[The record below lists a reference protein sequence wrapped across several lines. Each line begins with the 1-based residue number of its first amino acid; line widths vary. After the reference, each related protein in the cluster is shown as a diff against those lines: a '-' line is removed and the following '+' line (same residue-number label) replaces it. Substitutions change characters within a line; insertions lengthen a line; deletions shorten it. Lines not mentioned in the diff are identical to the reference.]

1 MLSLESFPI
10 KKNNTNMD
18 ITVLYEDNHLIAVKK
33 QSGDIIQSDQSGDET
48 LADKVKAYIKKKYKK
63 PGDVFLGIIHRIDRP
78 VSGVV
83 VFART
88 SKALIRMNELFR
100 EKKIKKVYWAIVEE
114 KPPLENGN
122 LINWLKK
129 NQEKNRSRAYDKEV
143 KESKHAELDYE
154 LLGRSKNYYYLKINP
169 LTGRH
174 HQIRVQLSHIGCR
187 IKGDVK
193 YGAKRTNKDGS
204 IHLLARSI
212 EFMHPVK
219 QEVIKI
225 AANPPVDSLWN
236 ELLNLSKD

>member
-1 MLSLESFPI
+1 V
-10 KKNNTNMD
+10 N

-33 QSGDIIQSDQSGDET
+33 QSGDIIQSDQSGDIT
-48 LADKVKAYIKKKYKK
+48 LADKVKEYIKRKYNK

-88 SKALIRMNELFR
+88 SKALTRMNELFR
-100 EKKIKKVYWAIVEE
+100 EKKIQKVYWAVVEE
-114 KPPLENGN
+114 KPPLENGE
-122 LINWLKK
+122 IVNWLKK
-129 NQEKNRSRAYDKEV
+129 NQEKNRSRAYDSEV
-143 KESKHAELDYE
+143 KESKKAELKYQ
-154 LLGRSKNYYYLKINP
+154 LMGRSRNYYYLKINP

-174 HQIRVQLSHIGCR
+174 HQIRVQLSNIDCR

-212 EFMHPVK
+212 SFVHPVK
-219 QEVIKI
+219 KQEIEIVC
-225 AANPPVDSLWN
+225 NPPIDPLWN
-236 ELLNLSKD
+236 EFLNLSKS

>member
-1 MLSLESFPI
+1 M
-10 KKNNTNMD
+10 
-18 ITVLYEDNHLIAVKK
+18 IAVKK
-33 QSGDIIQSDQSGDET
+33 QSGDIIQSDSSGDRT
-48 LADKVKAYIKKKYKK
+48 LAEEVKAYIKRKYNK

-78 VSGVV
+78 VNGVV

-100 EKKIKKVYWAIVEE
+100 LKKVQKTYWAVVEE
-114 KPPLENGN
+114 KPPLEEGH
-122 LINWLKK
+122 LVNWMKK
-129 NQEKNRSRAYDKEV
+129 NQQKNRSRSYDNEV
-143 KESKHAELDYE
+143 KESKKAELTYQ
-154 LLGRSKNYYYLKINP
+154 LIGRSKNYYYLKIKP

-212 EFMHPVK
+212 SFIHP
-219 QEVIKI
+219 IKKEKLEI
-225 AANPPVDSLWN
+225 TANPPIDPLWN
-236 ELLNLSKD
+236 EFLNLTK

>member
-1 MLSLESFPI
+1 MG
-10 KKNNTNMD
+10 

-33 QSGDIIQSDQSGDET
+33 QSGDIIQSDSSGDRT
-48 LADKVKAYIKKKYKK
+48 LAEEVKAYIKRKYNK

-78 VSGVV
+78 VNGVV

-100 EKKIKKVYWAIVEE
+100 LKKVQKTYWAVVEE
-114 KPPLENGN
+114 KPPLEEGH
-122 LINWLKK
+122 LVNWMKK
-129 NQEKNRSRAYDKEV
+129 NQQKNRSRSYDNEV
-143 KESKHAELDYE
+143 KESKKAELTY
-154 LLGRSKNYYYLKINP
+154 LLIGRSKNYYYLKIKP

-212 EFMHPVK
+212 SFIHP
-219 QEVIKI
+219 IKKEKI
-225 AANPPVDSLWN
+225 EITANPPIDPLWN
-236 ELLNLSKD
+236 EFLNLTK

>member
-1 MLSLESFPI
+1 M
-10 KKNNTNMD
+10 N

-33 QSGDIIQSDQSGDET
+33 QSGDIIQSDQSGDIS
-48 LADKVKAYIKKKYKK
+48 LADKVKEYIKRKYNK

-88 SKALIRMNELFR
+88 SKALTRMNELFR
-100 EKKIKKVYWAIVEE
+100 EKKIQKVYWAVVEE
-114 KPPLENGN
+114 KPPLENGE
-122 LINWLKK
+122 IVNWLKK
-129 NQEKNRSRAYDKEV
+129 NQEKNRSRAYDSEV
-143 KESKHAELDYE
+143 KESKKAELKYQ
-154 LLGRSKNYYYLKINP
+154 LMGRSRNYYYLKINP

-174 HQIRVQLSHIGCR
+174 HQIRVQLSNIDCR

-212 EFMHPVK
+212 SFVHPVK
-219 QEVIKI
+219 KQEIEIVC
-225 AANPPVDSLWN
+225 NPPVDPLWN
-236 ELLNLSKD
+236 EFLNLSKS

>member
-1 MLSLESFPI
+1 M
-10 KKNNTNMD
+10 N

-33 QSGDIIQSDQSGDET
+33 QSGDIIQSDQSGDIT
-48 LADKVKAYIKKKYKK
+48 LADKVKEYIKRKYNK

-88 SKALIRMNELFR
+88 SKALTRMNELFR
-100 EKKIKKVYWAIVEE
+100 EKKIQKVYWAVVEE
-114 KPPLENGN
+114 KPPLENGE
-122 LINWLKK
+122 IVNWLKK
-129 NQEKNRSRAYDKEV
+129 NQEKNRSRAYDSEV
-143 KESKHAELDYE
+143 KESKKAELKYQ
-154 LLGRSKNYYYLKINP
+154 LMGRSRNYYYLKINP

-174 HQIRVQLSHIGCR
+174 HQIRVQLSNIDCR

-212 EFMHPVK
+212 SFVHPVK
-219 QEVIKI
+219 KQMIEIVC
-225 AANPPVDSLWN
+225 NPPIDPLWD
-236 ELLNLSKD
+236 EFLNLSKS

>member
-1 MLSLESFPI
+1 MG
-10 KKNNTNMD
+10 

-33 QSGDIIQSDQSGDET
+33 QSGDIIQSDSSGDRT
-48 LADKVKAYIKKKYKK
+48 LAEEVKAYIKRKYNK

-78 VSGVV
+78 VNGVV

-100 EKKIKKVYWAIVEE
+100 LKKVQKTYWAVVEE
-114 KPPLENGN
+114 KPPLEEGH
-122 LINWLKK
+122 LVNWMKK
-129 NQEKNRSRAYDKEV
+129 NQQKNRSRSYDNEV
-143 KESKHAELDYE
+143 KESKKAELTYQ
-154 LLGRSKNYYYLKINP
+154 LIGRSKNYYYLKIKP

-212 EFMHPVK
+212 SFIHP
-219 QEVIKI
+219 IKKEKI
-225 AANPPVDSLWN
+225 EITANPPIDPLWN
-236 ELLNLSKD
+236 GFLNLTK